1 MDGADGVT
9 LRLLRTEVMTI
20 GRDWRAQDVCSSYWR
35 CYWNREAGAAIDLA
49 AGGSHAIDPD
59 AVHLIPAWVGFS
71 CRCARDEVPHWY
83 AHVDL
88 VGWPSSLV
96 APAFPA
102 PLAVRDPAVLTLARS
117 VADRALTGGPCLAVQ
132 AGAKAVAAAAM
143 AEALADL
150 SELHR
155 LRLEPVERAGPLA
168 PVIDHV
174 ATHLGDELDNKALAA
189 VAGCSSDHLIRLFK
203 QRLGQTPAQYVQ
215 ERRIA
220 DAAERLLKT
229 EASIDQISAATGFA
243 NRYHFSRV
251 FTRLLGCPPARY
263 RKIDRV

>member
-1 MDGADGVT
+1 MDGPDGIT

-20 GRDWRAQDVCSSYWR
+20 DRGWAARDVCSSYWR
-35 CYWNREAGAAIDLA
+35 CYHNEAPGAAIDLA
-49 AGGSHAIDPD
+49 TGGSWDIDPD

-71 CRCARDEVPHWY
+71 CRCEAEAVPHWY

-102 PLAVRDPAVLTLARS
+102 PIAVRDPAVLGLVRS
-117 VADRALTGGPCLAVQ
+117 VADRARAGGPCLAVQ
-132 AGAKAVAAAAM
+132 AGAKAVAAAAL
-143 AEALADL
+143 AEALA
-150 SELHR
+150 ELPDVHR

-174 ATHLGDELDNKALAA
+174 GAHLGDDLDNRQLAA

-215 ERRIA
+215 ERRVA

-229 EASIDQISAATGFA
+229 DDSIDQIAASTGFA
-243 NRYHFSRV
+243 NRYHFSRI
-251 FTRLLGCPPARY
+251 FARLLGCPPARY
-263 RKIDRV
+263 RKTDRV